1 MFLLSTYFL
10 FIYGHPF
17 QNILFAKSFSNEIIY
32 ILFNNNFMNNNI
44 HEKKNLNNKEFS
56 QLHIVKLL
64 QKICITTKKHKVR
77 KKVLMVILTIT
88 NYKD

>member
-1 MFLLSTYFL
+1 M
-10 FIYGHPF
+10 
-17 QNILFAKSFSNEIIY
+17 K
-32 ILFNNNFMNNNI
+32 
-44 HEKKNLNNKEFS
+44 KKNLNNKEFS

-88 NYKD
+88 NYKDYF